1 MRVDSPKGTSVL
13 LLIWDGLAG
22 HFWPVHSFPKVQTPH
37 LWASAH
43 TCKQKTVSELKC
55 MPILSYK
62 WKKKKKKESSW
73 IKSLFL
79 LLDFSIYF
87 GSTNVSEKVTF
98 FCFKSV
104 IWKHEIHLL
113 HQSPKYSIIECIWWE
128 EGWKYSTSL
137 TSNIELDL
145 RLNLDLFQKRC
156 KVTGN
161 IGFGRTAG
169 KSMKRVKNQSL
180 RNHMLSSTPNLYI
193 TLGEP
198 GGLSEERLLKEWCV
212 LKWDNKYESA
222 WGARFILLESE

>member
-1 MRVDSPKGTSVL
+1 MGLQAISDQSTHSPKSRLPTSGPVL
-13 LLIWDGLAG
+13 THANRKQ
-22 HFWPVHSFPKVQTPH
+22 SQSS
-37 LWASAH
+37 SAYLFSL
-43 TCKQKTVSELKC
+43 TNE
-55 MPILSYK
+55 
-62 WKKKKKKESSW
+62 KKKKESSW

-113 HQSPKYSIIECIWWE
+113 YQSPKYSIIECIWWE

-193 TLGEP
+193 TLGES
-198 GGLSEERLLKEWCV
+198 GGLSEERILKEWCV